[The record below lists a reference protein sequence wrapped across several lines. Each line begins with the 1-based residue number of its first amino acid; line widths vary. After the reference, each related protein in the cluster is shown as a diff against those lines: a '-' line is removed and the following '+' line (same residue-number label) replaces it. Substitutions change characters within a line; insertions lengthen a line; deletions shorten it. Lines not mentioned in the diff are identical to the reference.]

1 MASILISPP
10 ICYNQTMTG
19 LIIVVA
25 VFLFLFLLSFYTRC
39 RFGLLGLGLAAG
51 VLLNQLV
58 GSLLIPPVEALNI
71 DFSPL
76 SSKDVVTIALTVLP
90 SLLLMIAGPKQH
102 VKMYRFISSFL
113 YALTATALILFP
125 LTTAFPVDDPAAR
138 NIISFVDSSQ
148 LPILTFGI
156 ILAIADILFPNA
168 GKK

>member
-1 MASILISPP
+1 
-10 ICYNQTMTG
+10 MTG

-25 VFLFLFLLSFYTRC
+25 VFLFFFLLSFFTKR

-58 GSLLIPPVEALNI
+58 GSFLVPPVEALNI

-76 SSKDVVTIALTVLP
+76 SPKDVVTIAITVLP

-102 VKMYRFISSFL
+102 IKMFRFVSSFL

-125 LTTAFPVDDPAAR
+125 LTTAFPVDDPTAR
-138 NIISFVDSSQ
+138 NIISLIDSSQ
-148 LPILTFGI
+148 LLILTFGI
-156 ILAIADILFPNA
+156 ILAIADILFPKT